1 MRGAHMGRI
10 GTRRRYLQRWQTLAC
25 TLNPKKLQFLVFKSQ
40 KVATGSERTRLMPKN
55 SLEGLPEAFVS
66 NATIKSAVSRAL
78 AQGRIRQIATKL
90 YTFNLDDPP
99 EAIVRRSLWEL
110 VAAYV
115 PGAMIADR
123 TAIENRPAA
132 DGSIFVV
139 SDRKRDIEIPGITIR
154 PRSGLPPL
162 QSDRPFIGGLFLSST
177 ARAFLDNMVPS
188 RKRGGDVSRT
198 LTRAEIEARLDDVI
212 RRSGIESLNAL
223 RDEAK
228 RIAPLIDRIAE
239 YTALDRLIGALL
251 GTREDKLTSER
262 AKARGA
268 GSPFDPER
276 LRLFEALHV
285 ELRSTAPFSR
295 PAEQRAPQARSV
307 LAFYEAYFSNFIE
320 GTEFDVNEAADIVF
334 NNVIPR
340 DRPEDAHDVVGTWQI
355 VSDQVEMAKT
365 PRDPAMLL
373 TLMQS
378 RHALLMSA
386 RPDKHPG
393 RFKREANRAGSTLF
407 VAPDQVEGTLARGFE
422 YYDSLDTPFARA
434 VFMMFLVSE
443 VHPFVDGNGRIA
455 RIMMNAELV
464 AAGEERIIVPTV
476 YRSNYLT
483 ALKALSQ
490 SSQPTPLVR
499 TLDFARKWVAAVP
512 WTDLESTRR
521 VLEGCHAFVDPTEAD
536 DRGIR
541 LRLPMSA

>member
-1 MRGAHMGRI
+1 
-10 GTRRRYLQRWQTLAC
+10 
-25 TLNPKKLQFLVFKSQ
+25 
-40 KVATGSERTRLMPKN
+40 MPKN
-55 SLEGLPEAFVS
+55 SLDGLPEVFVS
-66 NATIKSAVSRAL
+66 NASIKSAVSRAV

-99 EAIVRRSLWEL
+99 EQIVCRALWEV
-110 VAAYV
+110 VAAYA
-115 PGAMIADR
+115 PGALIADR

-139 SDRKRDIEIPGITIR
+139 SDRKRDIELPGLTIR
-154 PRSGLPPL
+154 PRNGAVP
-162 QSDRPFIGGLFLSST
+162 QKNDRPFIGGLFLSST
-177 ARAFLDNMVPS
+177 ARAFLDNMAPS
-188 RKRGGDVSRT
+188 RRRGRDVSRT
-198 LTRAEIEARLDDVI
+198 LTRIELESRLDDVI
-212 RRSGIESLNAL
+212 RRSGTDGLNAL

-228 RIAPLIDRIAE
+228 RIAPLIDRDAE
-239 YTALDRLIGALL
+239 YATLDRLIGALL
-251 GTREDKLTSER
+251 GTREDRLASDR

-268 GSPFDPER
+268 GAPFDPER
-276 LRLFEALHV
+276 IKLFDALHV

-295 PAEQRAPQARSV
+295 PAEQRSAQARSV

-340 DRPEDAHDVVGTWQI
+340 DRPEDAHDVLGTWQI
-355 VSDQVEMAKT
+355 VSDPVEMAKT
-365 PRDPAMLL
+365 PRDPQMLL
-373 TLMQS
+373 SLMQS
-378 RHALLMSA
+378 RHELLMSA
-386 RPDKHPG
+386 RPDKQPG
-393 RFKREANRAGSTLF
+393 RFKTEANRAGSTLF

-464 AAGEERIIVPTV
+464 TAGEERIIIPTV

-483 ALKALSQ
+483 ALKAMSQ
-490 SSQPTPLVR
+490 NSQPTPIIR

-512 WTDLESTRR
+512 WTDLESSRR
-521 VLEGCHAFVDPTEAD
+521 VLEDCHAFVDSTEAD

-541 LRLPMSA
+541 LRLPAQVSE

>member
-1 MRGAHMGRI
+1 MAYRKSLCRTQASNLPYPARWLRGA
-10 GTRRRYLQRWQTLAC
+10 YA
-25 TLNPKKLQFLVFKSQ
+25 
-40 KVATGSERTRLMPKN
+40 RLP
-55 SLEGLPEAFVS
+55 P
-66 NATIKSAVSRAL
+66 
-78 AQGRIRQIATKL
+78 KL
-90 YTFNLDDPP
+90 YTFNLEDPP
-99 EAIVRRSLWEL
+99 EQIVRRSLWDL
-110 VAAYV
+110 VAAF
-115 PGAMIADR
+115 ASRALIADR

-139 SDRKRDIEIPGITIR
+139 SDRKRDIELPGITIR
-154 PRSGLPPL
+154 SRSGLPPL
-162 QSDRPFIGGLFLSST
+162 ESDRPFVGGLFLSSM
-177 ARAFLDNMVPS
+177 ARAFLDNMAAS
-188 RKRGGDVSRT
+188 RKRGGVVSRT
-198 LTRAEIEARLDDVI
+198 LTRVEIEARLDDVI
-212 RRSGIESLNAL
+212 RRNGTDGLNAL

-228 RIAPLIDRIAE
+228 RIAPLIDRVAE
-239 YTALDRLIGALL
+239 FAALDRLIGALL
-251 GTREDKLTSER
+251 GIRDDKLASER

-268 GSPFDPER
+268 GTPFDPER
-276 LRLFEALHV
+276 LKLFEALHI

-295 PAEQRAPQARSV
+295 PAEQRTAGARSV

-340 DRPEDAHDVVGTWQI
+340 DRPEDAHDVLGTWQI
-355 VSDQVEMAKT
+355 VSDPVEMAKT

-373 TLMQS
+373 SLMQS

-386 RPDKHPG
+386 RRDKQPG
-393 RFKREANRAGSTLF
+393 RFKTEANRAGSTLF

-422 YYDSLDTPFARA
+422 YYDSLETPFARA

-464 AAGEERIIVPTV
+464 TAGEERIIIPTV
-476 YRSNYLT
+476 YCSNYLT
-483 ALKALSQ
+483 ALKAMSQ
-490 SSQPTPLVR
+490 NSQATPIVR

-512 WTDLESTRR
+512 WTDLESSRR
-521 VLEGCHAFVDPTEAD
+521 VLESCHALVDPTEAD

-541 LRLPMSA
+541 LRLPAQLAE